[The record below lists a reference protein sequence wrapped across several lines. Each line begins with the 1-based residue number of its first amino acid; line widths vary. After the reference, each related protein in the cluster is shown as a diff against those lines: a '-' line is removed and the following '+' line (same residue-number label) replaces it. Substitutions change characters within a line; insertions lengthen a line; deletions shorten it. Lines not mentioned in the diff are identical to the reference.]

1 MALYIKKGKTHTKFT
16 KKELEVLSQADH
28 NKDVKRHLVNVV
40 ARYGTTVGELNYRKA
55 LKKRMDE
62 G

>member
-1 MALYIKKGKTHTKFT
+1 MALFIKKGKTHTKFT
-16 KKELEVLSQADH
+16 KQEIEILAEAPH
-28 NKDVKRHLVNVV
+28 NKEIKKHLVNVV